1 MQDLAAGRIDYLC
14 EIVTTAKPQVDGGT
28 IKGIAMLDSKR
39 SPALPNLA
47 TAEEQGT
54 KGIIAYTWNALF
66 AAKNTPEPIVSKLN
80 SAMLQAMHAPAV
92 KDRLSSL
99 GAEIV
104 SDSQASPAALA
115 KLVKDETEKWAVPI
129 KASGVTVE

>member
-14 EIVTTAKPQVDGGT
+14 EVVTTAKPQVDGGT
-28 IKGIAMLDSKR
+28 VKGIAMLDSKR

-54 KGIIAYTWNALF
+54 KDLIAYTWNAIFLP
-66 AAKNTPEPIVSKLN
+66 KKTPEPIVKKLN
-80 SAMLQAMHAPAV
+80 GAMLTAMHSPAV

-104 SDSQASPAALA
+104 ADDRATPEYLG
-115 KLVKDETEKWAVPI
+115 KLVKDETEKWAKPI
-129 KASGVTVE
+129 KASGVSVE